1 MLTAPFC
8 KLVLGTDQQTP
19 KLTTGILMPT
29 EVPALRNRTIY
40 TTHFYYGW
48 SFDMMAYAGCP
59 QVFFW
64 GGYWQMSEKMK
75 MKTGTES

>member
-8 KLVLGTDQQTP
+8 KLVFG
-19 KLTTGILMPT
+19 PT

-48 SFDMMAYAGCP
+48 SFDMMAYAGGP
-59 QVFFW
+59 PGFFW
-64 GGYWQMSEKMK
+64 RILADDGV
-75 MKTGTES
+75 